1 MDVSYNPGKSLMCGM
16 LLYHLLHLNVGLG
29 TARAAAE
36 GHAIAVSGTSIIY
49 GSQGRNDMWK
59 NLKKK

>member
-1 MDVSYNPGKSLMCGM
+1 MDVSYNPGKSLMCCM
-16 LLYHLLHLNVGLG
+16 LLYHLLHLNVGLA

-36 GHAIAVSGTSIIY
+36 GHEIAVSGTSIIY